1 VDLDGKVAI
10 VTGGAVR
17 LGRAITMAL
26 AGAGADIV
34 LNYHT
39 SAVEAEATAAEIR
52 AMGRKAL
59 PYRADVSHVGQV
71 EAMVAAAVARYG
83 RLDVLVNSASL
94 WRRTPMGQVDEA
106 NWDQVLNIGLK
117 GAMFASQAAAPHLA
131 AHGEGLIINMV
142 DVSAFKP
149 FPNLIAHS
157 VAKGG
162 LLTLTYALAM
172 ELAPGVRVNA
182 IAPGPILPAPDAPP
196 QIFEA
201 TAGRTLLKRWG
212 KLEDITEAVLYLAR
226 ADYVTG
232 VVLPIDGGERWGG
245 RRSKLETQL

>member
-1 VDLDGKVAI
+1 VELEGKVAI

-17 LGRAITMAL
+17 LGRAIILAL
-26 AGAGADIV
+26 AGAGADVV
-34 LNYHT
+34 LNYHN
-39 SAVEAEATAAEIR
+39 SAAAADATAAEVR
-52 AMGRKAL
+52 ALGRMAL
-59 PYRADVSHVGQV
+59 PYRADVSRVDEVQ
-71 EAMVAAAVARYG
+71 AMVAAAMAHYG
-83 RLDVLVNSASL
+83 RLDMLVNSASL

-106 NWDQVLNIGLK
+106 SWDQVLSIGLK

-162 LLTLTYALAM
+162 LLTLTYALAV

-196 QIFEA
+196 EIYES
-201 TAGRTLLKRWG
+201 TARRTLLKRWG
-212 KLEDITEAVLYLAR
+212 KLQDITDAVLYLAR

-232 VVLPIDGGERWGG
+232 VVLPVDGGERWGG
-245 RRSKLETQL
+245 RRTV